1 MGRVTVLARRLSSI
15 ALLSVV
21 TATLSGA
28 QELRFNSPL
37 GADTAQAMSALAV
50 QALPVYK
57 DSTRG
62 RYLDNLFR
70 LQLVTGRYADASKTL
85 RSLRALRGNRVSLSA
100 TATNALY
107 AVLAAARQR
116 SPDTAFE
123 ETFRQSFRDSLARLD
138 DKTSALAIRA
148 LSVSRPAQ
156 ERALIRLLQQQQG
169 KATISLTDAL
179 QLIKTY
185 QVQQAFRTIVP
196 LARPLVAADDNRRYI
211 IDKNIA
217 VLTPDGATVCTL
229 VIRPRAAT
237 RRLTALLNFTIYA
250 DTATN
255 LLDAR
260 RAASNGYVGVIG
272 LTRGKLCSP
281 DEPVPYEHDGADA
294 AALID
299 WIAAQ
304 PWSDGRVGMYGGSYD
319 GFTQWAAAKHMP
331 KALKTIIP
339 AVAVAPG
346 IDVPMDGNL
355 FLSFVY
361 PWPFYTTNL
370 KTLDDATYNNFERWS
385 RLNRDWYVS
394 GRAYRDL
401 DKIDG
406 TPNPIYDKWLA
417 HPTYDSYWQGMIPYR
432 TDFARIDIPV
442 LQTAGYYYGGPG
454 AAVYYFAEHYR
465 YNPRAEHYLVIG
477 PYDHPLGQRGL
488 VTALGDT
495 IYEVGGYRIDP
506 VALTDFGEL
515 RYQWFDYIF
524 KGAPKPALLK
534 DKINYEV
541 MGANEWK
548 HAPSIAAMSNQALRY
563 YLIALR
569 VGDTYR
575 ASE

>member
-1 MGRVTVLARRLSSI
+1 MRWLTLLVWRGVSI
-15 ALLSVV
+15 SVLSVAAV
-21 TATLSGA
+21 TRSQG
-28 QELRFNSPL
+28 QDLRFSAAL
-37 GADTAQAMSALAV
+37 GPDTGQAISALAL
-50 QALPVYK
+50 QALAIYK
-57 DSTRG
+57 DSTRD

-70 LQLVTGRYADASKTL
+70 LQMVAGRYVDAGKSL
-85 RSLRALRGNRVSLSA
+85 RSLRVLRKNRVSLST
-100 TATNALY
+100 TATTVLY
-107 AVLAAARQR
+107 AVLTAARQR
-116 SPDTAFE
+116 APDSAFE
-123 ETFRQSFRDSLARLD
+123 ETFRQGFRDSLARLD
-138 DKTSALAIRA
+138 DKISALAIRA

-156 ERALIRLLQQQQG
+156 ERAVNRLLQQQRG
-169 KATISLTDAL
+169 KESISLADAL
-179 QLIKTY
+179 QLIKAY
-185 QVQQAFRTIVP
+185 QVQQAFRAIVP
-196 LARPLVAADDNRRYI
+196 LARPLVAADDGRRYI
-211 IDKNIA
+211 IEKNIA
-217 VLTPDGATVCTL
+217 VRTPDGATVCTM
-229 VIRPRAAT
+229 VVRPRAAT
-237 RRLTALLNFTIYA
+237 RRLAALLNFTIYA

-417 HPTYDSYWQGMIPYR
+417 HPTYDSYWQSMIPYR

-477 PYDHPLGQRGL
+477 PYDHPLG
-488 VTALGDT
+488 
-495 IYEVGGYRIDP
+495 
-506 VALTDFGEL
+506 
-515 RYQWFDYIF
+515 
-524 KGAPKPALLK
+524 
-534 DKINYEV
+534 
-541 MGANEWK
+541 
-548 HAPSIAAMSNQALRY
+548 
-563 YLIALR
+563 
-569 VGDTYR
+569 
-575 ASE
+575 